1 MSRIDRLSS
10 LLAHFHMSVSLVQ
23 EGQGNLVIYGDGDRQ
38 APRRIEFCAE
48 QSQADRHDNEAVL
61 LSLFADWGGQSNPLI
76 NAVSGRISLPVRDD
90 DVMSA
95 LIRVVLEEAS
105 AKRCGVDS
113 VLSRLGEVIFV
124 RLIRAE
130 IERGA
135 AETGLFAGLAN
146 PRISRAIVA
155 MHENPGRSWRNDEL
169 AEVAGLSLSRFVD
182 VFKDCL
188 GLTPQSYLRQ
198 WRMTLAYQDIERGDR
213 IKSVAHR
220 YGYASSEALARAFQR
235 QFGKAPLMARQR
247 KPMQA
252 PINVTQKDA
261 LEDARSGR

>member
-10 LLAHFHMSVSLVQ
+10 LLSHFHMAVSLVP
-23 EGQGNLVIYGDGDRQ
+23 EGEGNLVIYGDGDSQ

-48 QSQADRHDNEAVL
+48 LGNAERCDGEAVL

-90 DVMSA
+90 DVTSA
-95 LIRVVLEEAS
+95 LIRVVLEEAR

-124 RLIRAE
+124 RLIRSE
-130 IERGA
+130 IERGT
-135 AETGLFAGLAN
+135 AESGLFAGLAN
-146 PRISRAIVA
+146 PRISRAVVA

-213 IKSVAHR
+213 IKAVAHR

-235 QFGKAPLMARQR
+235 QFGKAPLMARQQQS
-247 KPMQA
+247 M
-252 PINVTQKDA
+252 
-261 LEDARSGR
+261 RSTIDLVS

>member
-10 LLAHFHMSVSLVQ
+10 LLSHFHMVVALVP
-23 EGQGNLVIYGDGDRQ
+23 EGSGNLVIYGDPGTLTPQ
-38 APRRIEFCAE
+38 RIEFCAQGVKPE
-48 QSQADRHDNEAVL
+48 RCSDEVIL
-61 LSLFADWGGQSNPLI
+61 ISLFADWGGQSNPLI
-76 NAVSGRISLPVRDD
+76 NAVSSRISLTVRQDD
-90 DVMSA
+90 ETSA
-95 LIRVVLEEAS
+95 LARVILEEAR
-105 AKRCGVDS
+105 AKRCGVNS

-124 RLIRAE
+124 RLVRSE

-135 AETGLFAGLAN
+135 SESGLFAGLAN

-188 GLTPQSYLRQ
+188 GRTPQSYLRH

-235 QFGKAPLMARQR
+235 QFGRPPLSARR
-247 KPMQA
+247 LA
-252 PINVTQKDA
+252 V
-261 LEDARSGR
+261 G